1 MQMRNDNLKA
11 TACGAPN
18 NRDWDRARVR
28 AWARGELGGRA
39 NNIAVKI
46 KCSVVAI
53 NNDYLKA
60 DSQ

>member
-1 MQMRNDNLKA
+1 MHMYIYGVYISVRGVCVRKYVTDLKA
-11 TACGAPN
+11 IGCT
-18 NRDWDRARVR
+18 
-28 AWARGELGGRA
+28 
-39 NNIAVKI
+39 KI